1 MNIIFKIFNYNDV
14 DYIVKE
20 NNHEYKFY
28 YEENNKLIE
37 LIDTVILSKLTTLLK
52 LAMR

>member
-1 MNIIFKIFNYNDV
+1 MGIICKIFNYNDV

-20 NNHEYKFY
+20 NNHEYIFY
-28 YEENNKLIE
+28 YEENNQLIE
-37 LIDTVILSKLTTLLK
+37 LIDKLIVSKLTMLLK

>member
-1 MNIIFKIFNYNDV
+1 MDIIFKIFNYNDV

-20 NNHEYKFY
+20 NNQEYKFY
-28 YEENNKLIE
+28 YEENNQLIE
-37 LIDTVILSKLTTLLK
+37 LIDKLIVSKLTMLLK

>member
-1 MNIIFKIFNYNDV
+1 MDIIFKIFNYNDV

-28 YEENNKLIE
+28 YEENNQLIE
-37 LIDTVILSKLTTLLK
+37 LIDNLIVSKLTMLLK